1 MPVGGVWQSAGVG
14 ILRPRGEHVVH
25 GLPFVLFDGRKRQ
38 CRAFTTRAG
47 WGDTCQ
53 RGGAGRGGVVQA
65 GGGGGVG
72 CAVSATRWG
81 VGWGGMWVKGVGGAT
96 GVRPGGVIWATG
108 VGVGC
113 RPEREQALWVC
124 QPLWGRTG
132 QVSLSGPSRQ
142 VHVRPWWERC
152 LSHWLA
158 EAGWQQKLEL
168 GCLSVTSVWGLTE
181 TLLDGTQVHRLWEL
195 SQAGLDL
202 GFCPGWVQFWQE
214 ACRQFGENTPTL
226 DTWWNSSSLPP
237 PRWDLSTLADLR
249 KNPAKSVWQEAP
261 YPRFLLLV
269 TFCPPTSAPVLGH
282 NPHLSRLHLE
292 WSHVLH
298 SGLSSPIPI
307 PSG

>member
-1 MPVGGVWQSAGVG
+1 MLVGGVWQSAGVG

-47 WGDTCQ
+47 WGHTCQ

-81 VGWGGMWVKGVGGAT
+81 VGHGGVWVKGVGGAT
-96 GVRPGGVIWATG
+96 GVCPGGGMIGATG

-113 RPEREQALWVC
+113 WPDREQASWVC

-132 QVSLSGPSRQ
+132 QVSHSGPSRQ
-142 VHVRPWWERC
+142 AHARPWWERC
-152 LSHWLA
+152 LSHRLA

-181 TLLDGTQVHRLWEL
+181 TLLDGTQVRLLWVL

-202 GFCPGWVQFWQE
+202 GFRPGWVQFWQE
-214 ACRQFGENTPTL
+214 ACRQFGENTPPLIPNEIPPLYPLPGEIWAPWLT
-226 DTWWNSSSLPP
+226 SARLPP
-237 PRWDLSTLADLR
+237 SQFGRKLPTLG
-249 KNPAKSVWQEAP
+249 S
-261 YPRFLLLV
+261 
-269 TFCPPTSAPVLGH
+269 CS
-282 NPHLSRLHLE
+282 
-292 WSHVLH
+292 
-298 SGLSSPIPI
+298 
-307 PSG
+307 